1 MQKINHKIIEGLGC
15 FRSLM
20 TPLKIKKSPRGQII
34 KLWLPVIFYAG
45 LIFLISS
52 IPRTYFPSGFYSMDK
67 IFHLIEYLI
76 FGLLLSR
83 AIKNSFLGLN
93 RINLCIIVTL
103 VAINYGMSDEFH
115 QLFVVGKQASGW
127 DILVDGIGGLIAGL
141 IYK

>member
-1 MQKINHKIIEGLGC
+1 
-15 FRSLM
+15 
-20 TPLKIKKSPRGQII
+20 
-34 KLWLPVIFYAG
+34 
-45 LIFLISS
+45 
-52 IPRTYFPSGFYSMDK
+52 MDK